1 MNRSKL
7 LPLFLFAVVLAFVAR
22 PGSAAPTALVAPTVA
37 PTVAA
42 PACGVDASSLFSTAA
57 SIAPK
62 SCGAASAVQVGV
74 PEPEFLAKRL
84 GYCHCGCSTLHCRT
98 SADCGGA
105 SCDPFI
111 SCC

>member
-1 MNRSKL
+1 MSRSKL
-7 LPLFLFAVVLAFVAR
+7 LPLFLFAVVLAFVAL
-22 PGSAAPTALVAPTVA
+22 PGSAAPAAQAAPIAA
-37 PTVAA
+37 PKIAA
-42 PACGVDASSLFSTAA
+42 PACGGETGLLFSTGA
-57 SIAPK
+57 STAPT
-62 SCGAASAVQVGV
+62 SCGAVPAVQVGV

-84 GYCHCGCSTLHCRT
+84 GYCHCGCSTIHCRT